1 MYPTVVIVLVETQ
14 RSMADICE
22 IGPSIATKLPA
33 SEARSATL
41 GRVSFAAEKIRT
53 TTDSKAESQRTRASE
68 SQGEQERDLEEL
80 GGHSRSKG
88 D

>member
-1 MYPTVVIVLVETQ
+1 MVIVLVETQ

-22 IGPSIATKLPA
+22 ISPSIATKVPE

-41 GRVSFAAEKIRT
+41 GRPSFAAGKIRT
-53 TTDSKAESQRTRASE
+53 TMDSEAESQRTRASE
-68 SQGEQERDLEEL
+68 SQAGQELHLEEL
-80 GGHSRSKG
+80 GGGHSRSKR